1 MRSLL
6 VARRAWLFGLLA
18 TTAACGTTTAEMDA
32 GDGASD
38 STVPRDGGHDA
49 TAADAPGTDA
59 TPGDAAPDAPPGD
72 AAADAP
78 REAGDAGTG
87 ARPDARADGS
97 SGACSPPMK
106 APGEPCD
113 GSTKCGT
120 GLTCDIS
127 GSWVDGLGPDAS
139 VRCLEHA
146 GTCCTKPGDCLSGL
160 CEKGE
165 CALSPLDNSC
175 GTAADCVPDGAPYG
189 DSGTYCYDFI
199 YGRCC
204 PLHSLGAPPGCPG
217 A

>member
-1 MRSLL
+1 MRSSPF
-6 VARRAWLFGLLA
+6 ARRAWLLGLLA
-18 TTAACGTTTAEMDA
+18 ATAACGTATAVMDA
-32 GDGASD
+32 GAGDDASD

-49 TAADAPGTDA
+49 TAEDASGSDAQQGDAGADAPGDG
-59 TPGDAAPDAPPGD
+59 GDALLDT
-72 AAADAP
+72 
-78 REAGDAGTG
+78 GTD
-87 ARPDARADGS
+87 ARPDARQDGGG
-97 SGACSPPMK
+97 GACTPPMK

-113 GSTKCGT
+113 GSTKCGP
-120 GLTCDIS
+120 GLTCDLS
-127 GSWVDGLGPDAS
+127 GSWADGLGPDAS

-189 DSGTYCYDFI
+189 DSGTYCYEFI
-199 YGRCC
+199 YGKCC